1 MNLQSSFPLIVFAI
15 VAGFLL
21 FKRLKYGSWTGA
33 FVNARIERTIGE
45 IELRSSLIRQK
56 VEVHAMEGAQPTEK
70 FVGLTIVSKAFL
82 GASMTPFKLTRQQAL
97 DLAALL
103 QQAAQ

>member
-1 MNLQSSFPLIVFAI
+1 VNLQSSFLVIVFAI
-15 VAGFLL
+15 VAGFFL
-21 FKRLKYGSWTGA
+21 FKRLRYGSWTGA

-56 VEVHAMEGAQPTEK
+56 FEVHVMEGAQPTER
-70 FVGLTIVSKAFL
+70 FVGLTIVSKAL
-82 GASMTPFKLTRQQAL
+82 LSASMTPFKLTRQQAL
-97 DLAALL
+97 DLAAML